1 MRNTRWVVGLV
12 AMLVGIGCATSA
24 TPVQLRRVVLYQN
37 GVGYFEREGRVE
49 NGRVSLRLAPHE
61 VDDVL
66 TTLTVVERGD
76 ASTQASPSAAIPQGE
91 GDEPRVLTIDLLGD
105 LDGDRD
111 GGRGRDVRIAY
122 AAPTPVWRA
131 TYRVVLDEDGEHAL
145 LQAWAVVHN
154 ASPEDWTDV
163 DLALATSAP
172 FAYRVDL
179 RDRRFLER
187 PDATGRGA
195 GAPNRGAVGSIA
207 TRGGMEHENDLC
219 PGEPEDHDGFQDD
232 DGCPDPDNDQDRIPD
247 VDDRCPNEPET
258 YNGTED
264 EDGCPDRGRVVL
276 MDSSIVILD
285 KIYFARGS
293 SQLRDPQ
300 TPILD
305 AMAATLVHNPQILRV
320 RVDGHASSDEPS
332 PWAIAAERAGVVRA
346 ALIARGVEAERLV
359 AQPVGDTQ
367 PIDPRATEEA
377 RERNRRAELQIEVTD
392 DGADT
397 GVRASRVASGPSAP
411 TAIDASGATRYGV
424 ARRVSVP
431 AGASA
436 MVTVLH
442 EHVPGRAV
450 LLFDPSAN
458 VDGAGRHP
466 LRVAQVRNTVGSTEG
481 DEGVDLVAGPVTLF
495 GGGELLGE
503 GLLDALPAG
512 RSVFVPYGLDTSTN
526 VAIERTRDEVP
537 ARIVGVRRGVL
548 SVERTETLATRY
560 AIEAGAH
567 TPGTLYLRHVGSA
580 GFAPVELPPD
590 HERAGDAWIV
600 PLPIVAGRASRLELL
615 ERRAVPGTIDLLRD
629 LATDVEPFLRGSE
642 LPEPIARGLRA
653 VLAARVVI
661 VEREAHE
668 RALRVELGDLGQRNA
683 EVRASLETLATR
695 RDAEGRAL
703 RTELA
708 ARVEEGVNR
717 LEALARDL
725 STVRAEREA
734 ALATLREAVRD
745 LTWPETAP

>member
-1 MRNTRWVVGLV
+1 MRNAWLGV
-12 AMLVGIGCATSA
+12 ALVGIGCATSA

-49 NGRVSLRLAPHE
+49 NGRVALRLAPHE

-76 ASTQASPSAAIPQGE
+76 AARQASPSAAIPEGE
-91 GDEPRVLTIDLLGD
+91 GDGPRTLTLD
-105 LDGDRD
+105 LDGERA
-111 GGRGRDVRIAY
+111 RDVRIAY

-154 ASPEDWTDV
+154 ASPEDWNDV

-195 GAPNRGAVGSIA
+195 GAPNRGAVASIA
-207 TRGGMEHENDLC
+207 TRGGLEHADDLC
-219 PGEPEDHDGFQDD
+219 PSEAEDRDGFEDD
-232 DGCPDPDNDQDRIPD
+232 DGCADPDNDQDRILD

-258 YNGTED
+258 YNGFED
-264 EDGCPDRGRVVL
+264 EDGCPDRGRVTIE
-276 MDSSIVILD
+276 DSRIVILD

-300 TPILD
+300 TPVLD

-320 RVDGHASSDEPS
+320 RVDGHATSDEPS
-332 PWAIAAERAGVVRA
+332 PWALAAERAGVVRA
-346 ALIARGVEAERLV
+346 ALIARGVEPERLV

-367 PIDPRATEEA
+367 PIDPRDTEEA
-377 RERNRRAELQIEVTD
+377 RERNRRAELQIEATD
-392 DGADT
+392 DGSDT
-397 GVRASRVASGPSAP
+397 GVRATRVVSAPSAP
-411 TAIDASGATRYGV
+411 TEIDASGATRYGV

-442 EHVPGRAV
+442 ERVPGRAV
-450 LLFDPSAN
+450 LLFDPSAS
-458 VDGAGRHP
+458 VDGATRHP
-466 LRVAQVRNTVGSTEG
+466 LRVAQVRNTVGSADG
-481 DEGVDLVAGPVTLF
+481 DAGVDLVAGPVTLF

-512 RSVFVPYGLDTSTN
+512 RSVFVPYGLDASTN
-526 VAIERTRDEVP
+526 VTIERAREEVP

-548 SVERTETLATRY
+548 AVERTETLRTHY
-560 AIEAGAH
+560 AVDAGAH
-567 TPGTLYLRHVGSA
+567 TPGTLYLRHVGAA

-600 PLPIVAGRASRLELL
+600 PLPIVAGRASRLELR

-642 LPEPIARGLRA
+642 LPEPIAQGLRE
-653 VLAARVVI
+653 VLAARVAI
-661 VEREAHE
+661 VEREARE

-683 EVRASLETLATR
+683 EVRASLESLGAR
-695 RDAEGRAL
+695 RDADGRAL

-708 ARVEEGVNR
+708 ARVEEGVRR
-717 LEALARDL
+717 LETLARDL

-734 ALATLREAVRD
+734 ALATLREAIRE
-745 LTWPETAP
+745 LTWPPSTRPE

>member
-1 MRNTRWVVGLV
+1 MRNAWLGV
-12 AMLVGIGCATSA
+12 ALVGIGCATSA

-49 NGRVSLRLAPHE
+49 NGRVALRLAPHE

-76 ASTQASPSAAIPQGE
+76 VAQQSSPSAAIPEGE
-91 GDEPRVLTIDLLGD
+91 GDGPRTLTLD
-105 LDGDRD
+105 LDGEHAH
-111 GGRGRDVRIAY
+111 DVRIAY

-195 GAPNRGAVGSIA
+195 GAPNRGAVASIA
-207 TRGGMEHENDLC
+207 TRGGLEHADDLC
-219 PGEPEDHDGFQDD
+219 PGAPEDHDGFEDH
-232 DGCPDPDNDQDRIPD
+232 DGCPDPDNDQDRILD

-258 YNGTED
+258 YNGFED
-264 EDGCPDRGRVVL
+264 EDGCPDRGRVTIE
-276 MDSSIVILD
+276 DSRIVILD

-320 RVDGHASSDEPS
+320 RVDGHATSDEPS
-332 PWAIAAERAGVVRA
+332 PWALAAERAGVVRA
-346 ALIARGVEAERLV
+346 ALIARGVEPERLV

-377 RERNRRAELQIEVTD
+377 RERNRRAELQIEATD
-392 DGADT
+392 DGSDT
-397 GVRASRVASGPSAP
+397 GVRATRVASAPSAP
-411 TAIDASGATRYGV
+411 TELDASGATRYEV

-442 EHVPGRAV
+442 ERVPGRAV
-450 LLFDPSAN
+450 LLFDPSAS
-458 VDGAGRHP
+458 VDGATRHP
-466 LRVAQVRNTVGSTEG
+466 LRVAQVRNTVGSADGEA
-481 DEGVDLVAGPVTLF
+481 GVDLVAGPVTLF

-512 RSVFVPYGLDTSTN
+512 RSVFVPYGLDASTN
-526 VAIERTRDEVP
+526 VTIERAREEVP

-548 SVERTETLATRY
+548 AVERTETLRTRY
-560 AIEAGAH
+560 AVDAGAH
-567 TPGTLYLRHVGSA
+567 TPGTLYLRHVGAA

-600 PLPIVAGRASRLELL
+600 PLPIVAGRGSRLELR

-642 LPEPIARGLRA
+642 LPEPIARGLRE
-653 VLAARVVI
+653 VLAARVAI
-661 VEREAHE
+661 VEREARE
-668 RALRVELGDLGQRNA
+668 RALRIELGDLGQRNA
-683 EVRASLETLATR
+683 EVRASLESLGAR
-695 RDAEGRAL
+695 RDADGRAL

-708 ARVEEGVNR
+708 SRVEEGVRR
-717 LEALARDL
+717 LETLARDL

-734 ALATLREAVRD
+734 ALATLREAVRE
-745 LTWPETAP
+745 LTWPSSTPE